1 MAPISSQNKP
11 EEVAVREIRVFELL
25 FACVLLHFGGKR
37 VKACLAGSAT
47 HLERFAAFAATF
59 TSLGVKLRV
68 REKTASFKP
77 MRAGVF
83 FKPARGKA
91 SRGAFLPVALKT
103 RGLVG
108 MRWLG

>member
-59 TSLGVKLRV
+59 TSQGVKLRV

-77 MRAGVF
+77 MRVL
-83 FKPARGKA
+83 KL
-91 SRGAFLPVALKT
+91 SRCSIVSGLANFTQTLKSFAA
-103 RGLVG
+103 VG
-108 MRWLG
+108 